1 MVGKGYKSS
10 EEEDEMDQR
19 PRDIYDGSE
28 SDTQSDDEDD
38 SDTKSN
44 PDSDNSKYA
53 DFQQLYNQ
61 NERVAAAKGE
71 EMTVDERRKH
81 FRDKI
86 LCVTAT
92 YFALKKEPTFKKIME
107 TVRDL
112 KSGAGGYDMSEAL
125 ERGFEQRRHL
135 LDRVYDY
142 LEEQAEGSED
152 EESGNEDSDSDDAED
167 VNVSY
172 GVAK

>member
-1 MVGKGYKSS
+1 METMHPSAVPLPLERERRSGNQCQTKNDYKMVGTGYKSS

-38 SDTKSN
+38 SDTKSS

-61 NERVAAAKGE
+61 NETVAAAKGE

-81 FRDKI
+81 FTKARYAVLLQFI
-86 LCVTAT
+86 L
-92 YFALKKEPTFKKIME
+92 L
-107 TVRDL
+107 
-112 KSGAGGYDMSEAL
+112 
-125 ERGFEQRRHL
+125 
-135 LDRVYDY
+135 
-142 LEEQAEGSED
+142 
-152 EESGNEDSDSDDAED
+152 
-167 VNVSY
+167 
-172 GVAK
+172 